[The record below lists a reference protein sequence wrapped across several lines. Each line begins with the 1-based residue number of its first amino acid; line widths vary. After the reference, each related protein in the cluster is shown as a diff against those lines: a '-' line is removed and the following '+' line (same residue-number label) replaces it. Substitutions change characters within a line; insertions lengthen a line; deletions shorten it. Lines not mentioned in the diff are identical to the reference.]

1 MVVDTNQELCIPYKS
16 RHIKNKIF
24 VLFLLSYYLSE
35 TRVEAN
41 LSYHPEI
48 INFDDFPILKGHNSS
63 SESATTM
70 NIKPVPGTFTRLR
83 SCIVPAEITE
93 PPKISGGQNHKYDGR

>member
-1 MVVDTNQELCIPYKS
+1 MVCIPYKS

-70 NIKPVPGTFTRLR
+70 NIKLDLYLMINNTFANVEKYVLR
-83 SCIVPAEITE
+83 QYKTIIRKESIF
-93 PPKISGGQNHKYDGR
+93 KGHNS